1 MQYDDKR
8 KQQSTIE
15 IINDYAK
22 KTKHKI
28 KDVKHI
34 MAGQLASDSESLHR
48 EYKLWVYADDF
59 ENSLGITEERLH
71 YLLVKKRWQEQYDWC
86 DAKYSKYGKLG
97 ITIPLVVYEFLQGR
111 KSMISELV
119 VCIISDI
126 NRWKY
131 TEVANY
137 YYYRISLLDMHNFA
151 KKQYTIFTNVFG
163 EEVIGFPFSLFKKI

>member
-1 MQYDDKR
+1 MQYTK
-8 KQQSTIE
+8 KKSKQQQSTIE
-15 IINDYAK
+15 IINDYAN
-22 KTKHKI
+22 KTKHRI
-28 KDVKHI
+28 RAVEEI
-34 MAGQLASDSESLHR
+34 NDSTRQH
-48 EYKLWVYADDF
+48 KLWVYADDF
-59 ENSLGITEERLH
+59 ENQLGIREERLH

-131 TEVANY
+131 TDVANY

-151 KKQYTIFTNVFG
+151 KKQYTIFKNQWG